1 MQGATVLFGRI
12 LAVFGIVSMETW
24 GAAQWTAAQR
34 SYLVV
39 PPSDID
45 YFWISRGE

>member
-1 MQGATVLFGRI
+1 MQGATVLFGQI
-12 LAVFGIVSMETW
+12 LAVVGIVSTGTS

-45 YFWISRGE
+45 YFWLSRGE